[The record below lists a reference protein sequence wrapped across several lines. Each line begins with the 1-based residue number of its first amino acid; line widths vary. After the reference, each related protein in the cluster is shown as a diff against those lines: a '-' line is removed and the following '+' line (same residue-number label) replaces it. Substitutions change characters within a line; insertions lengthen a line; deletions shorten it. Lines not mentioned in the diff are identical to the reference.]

1 MMTATGKERIPLER
15 CKKGDEIVIG
25 FRRNAKNSTPILE
38 NIEKLKDKR
47 ERNLNVKLAI
57 EVSEDNTLYDYV
69 TSKTSP
75 CPDAKLGG
83 SLILLECTTDKAS
96 PSELLR
102 PVYDLCEC
110 LSDPLIWYYQD
121 GTAPRGEYEISEAR
135 LRVGYDFASK
145 YDLSHCMDNFTR
157 MEYYLAHRMDDFT
170 RMYYADGIKMLLA
183 IRKLTRPPM
192 EGGWKEI
199 RRMVE
204 KDAYYLST
212 WMGRGSY
219 DRDSNWDTAQLR
231 MATRIM
237 RHMWDDSAAMPGGDA
252 LFVISGGQ
260 VTDCSVALK
269 LDKGH
274 PNLDVVGRLNKW
286 DLNLVY
292 KRLLRELKG
301 DDSIHLVPA
310 GLPVWLYIDRWLYPG
325 LAGRRVST
333 NYVYL

>member
-1 MMTATGKERIPLER
+1 MITATGKERIPLER

-25 FRRNAKNSTPILE
+25 FIRTAKNSTPILE
-38 NIEKLKDKR
+38 HIRKLAEGKVP
-47 ERNLNVKLAI
+47 NLNVKLAI
-57 EVSEDNTLYDYV
+57 EVSEDKTLYDYA
-69 TSKTSP
+69 TGKTSQ
-75 CPDAKLGG
+75 CPDAQLGG
-83 SLILLECTTDKAS
+83 SLILLECTADKAS

-110 LSDPLIWYYQD
+110 LLNPLTWYYQE
-121 GTAPRGEYEISEAR
+121 GTAPKGEYEISEAR
-135 LRVGYDFASK
+135 LRVDGPGASR
-145 YDLSHCMDNFTR
+145 YFDNPDLAGT
-157 MEYYLAHRMDDFT
+157 
-170 RMYYADGIKMLLA
+170 YYADNIKMLLA
-183 IRKLTRPPM
+183 IKKLTRLPM

-204 KDAYYLST
+204 EDAYYLST

-252 LFVISGGQ
+252 LFVISGGP